1 MALFRNDYSEAAHP
15 NIINSLMAASSEQ
28 NIGYGDDIHCQRAA
42 ALIKKEIGIEDLD
55 IHFLAGGTQTNLIG
69 VSAFLK
75 PYQGV
80 IAVESG
86 HINTHETGA
95 VEATGHKILTRP
107 GRNGKLTPEDISS
120 IMEEYVG
127 EHLVQPAMVY
137 ISNSTEIGTIYS
149 KDELKAIH
157 DYCSHYGLYLFIDGA
172 RLGSALTSKSND
184 LTLKDIAKL
193 SDIFYIGGTKNGAL
207 LGEALVICNNSLK
220 KDFRYAMKQR
230 GALMAKGYVLGIQF
244 EELFKDGLYFKLAAH
259 ANAMA
264 DKLKDAFKDLGCP
277 MLTDSPTNQLFP
289 IVSKEIAD
297 KLMKRYGCE
306 FWHKANDN
314 NICIRFVTSWATIE
328 KEVDECITYLI
339 EILKA
344 E

>member
-15 NIINSLMAASSEQ
+15 NIINSLMAASKEQ
-28 NIGYGDDIHCQRAA
+28 NIGYGEDNHCKRAA
-42 ALIKKEIGIEDLD
+42 ELIKKEIGLENID
-55 IHFLAGGTQTNLIG
+55 IHFLAGGTQTNLVG
-69 VSAFLK
+69 VSTFLK

-80 IAVESG
+80 IAVETG

-107 GRNGKLTPEDISS
+107 GKEGKLTPKDIIS

-137 ISNSTEIGTIYS
+137 ISNSTEMGTIYN
-149 KDELKAIH
+149 KEELRAIH
-157 DYCSHYGLYLFIDGA
+157 NCCSQYGLYLFIDGA
-172 RLGSALTSKSND
+172 RLGSALTSKDND
-184 LTLKDIAKL
+184 LTLKDIAAL

-207 LGEALVICNNSLK
+207 LGEALVICNPDLK

-244 EELFKDGLYFKLAAH
+244 EELFKDQLYFKLAAH
-259 ANAMA
+259 ANTMA
-264 DKLKDAFKDLGCP
+264 DKLKAAFKGLGTP

-289 IVSKEIAD
+289 IVSNEIAEI
-297 KLMKRYGCE
+297 LMKRYGCE
-306 FWHKANDN
+306 FWQKVDEDH
-314 NICIRFVTSWATIE
+314 CSIRFVTSWATIE
-328 KEVDECITYLI
+328 AEVDECIAYI
-339 EILKA
+339 ETLLKK
-344 E
+344 